1 MSNDLQLECVKL
13 GEEVELLRVQLDAA
27 RKEAEAQRKR
37 AAAIEVRP
45 PSILGSGREQSLTQP
60 AVAV

>member
-37 AAAIEVRP
+37 AAAIEVGTWALHEVQQMKHRI
-45 PSILGSGREQSLTQP
+45 S
-60 AVAV
+60 